1 MVAVSVDAV
10 LSGGAY
16 TAPESANTVPMPIAD
31 RTPGARCAP
40 NPLPWLLW
48 LLLAC
53 FASPAWSLPSALIAK
68 PAATPAVASDP
79 AADRAARDQ
88 LALRLRAAEGMQ
100 AVVPEVSNGVATLEG
115 LVRNEA
121 QRKAAEAIAAQAP
134 GIAKVENRIEV
145 HTGLGTR
152 LRAAFDL
159 MVAKLIQLVAATP
172 LLLVAVVIVLFSVWI
187 GGFFAR
193 RLHWLRIKSSNPYM
207 DGLLQRIVQSV
218 ALLIGL
224 LAALDLLGATSLVG
238 AVLGSAGVVGLVV
251 GFAFRDIAENYVSGI
266 LLSIRR
272 PFSPGDHVVI
282 DTREGKV
289 VALSSRATVLMTMDG
304 NELTIPNAM
313 VFKSI
318 MLNYS
323 RNPKRRFD
331 FTVSIDAGESISKST
346 ALALEQIVKVPG
358 VLDDPAPS
366 SVVKDFAP
374 SGVVLQFFGWVDQR
388 ETDLGKS
395 RGEAIRLI
403 KAAFAHA
410 GIDQPQTTYNIVSK
424 RASAEEASPPKEREP
439 VRASQAD
446 TSVNRDID
454 EQLAQAQRAED
465 KNLLEPG
472 ADTP

>member
-1 MVAVSVDAV
+1 
-10 LSGGAY
+10 
-16 TAPESANTVPMPIAD
+16 MPSAD
-31 RTPGARCAP
+31 RNHRIAP
-40 NPLPWLLW
+40 RRAFAWLLC
-48 LLLAC
+48 LLIVC
-53 FASPAWSLPSALIAK
+53 FSGAAWSIPAALLAK
-68 PAATPAVASDP
+68 PAPAASAASADP
-79 AADRAARDQ
+79 AADRDARDK
-88 LALRLRAAEGMQ
+88 LAVRLRSADGLQ
-100 AVVPEVSNGVATLEG
+100 AVVPSVSNGVATLDG
-115 LVRNEA
+115 LVRDEA
-121 QRKAAEAIAAQAP
+121 RRKTAATIAAQTP
-134 GIAKVENRIEV
+134 GIVKVENRVEV

-172 LLLVAVVIVLFSVWI
+172 LLLVAVAIVLLASWL

-193 RLHWLRIKSSNPYM
+193 RLNWLRIKSSNPYM
-207 DGLLQRIVQSV
+207 DGLLKRVVQTV
-218 ALLIGL
+218 AILIGVL
-224 LAALDLLGATSLVG
+224 IALDLLGATSLVG

-251 GFAFRDIAENYVSGI
+251 GFAFRDIAENYVSGV
-266 LLSIRR
+266 LLSLRR

-304 NELTIPNAM
+304 NELLIPNAM

-331 FTVSIDAGESISKST
+331 FTISIDASESISKST
-346 ALALEQIVKVPG
+346 ALALEQIAKVPG

-374 SGVVLQFFGWVDQR
+374 SGIVLQFFGWVDQR
-388 ETDLGKS
+388 ASDLGKT
-395 RGEAIRLI
+395 RGEAIRLV
-403 KAAFAHA
+403 KAAFSTA

-424 RASAEEASPPKEREP
+424 RSSAEETPPPKERES
-439 VRASQAD
+439 RGAQAD

-454 EQLAQAQRAED
+454 IQLAAAQRAED
-465 KNLLEPG
+465 KNLLDSGETKP
-472 ADTP
+472 